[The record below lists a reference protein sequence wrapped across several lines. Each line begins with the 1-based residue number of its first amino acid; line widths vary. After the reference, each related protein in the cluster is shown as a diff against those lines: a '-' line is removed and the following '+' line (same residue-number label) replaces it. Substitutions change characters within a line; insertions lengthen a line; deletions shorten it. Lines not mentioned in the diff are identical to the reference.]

1 MVEHACNSSTWE
13 MEARGRESLTSQ
25 QVQGQPGLHEMLSQ
39 NNQQKRKKKGK
50 EEIQTQIDGVE
61 GRQ

>member
-1 MVEHACNSSTWE
+1 
-13 MEARGRESLTSQ
+13 
-25 QVQGQPGLHEMLSQ
+25 MLSQ